1 MSIDVHQTA
10 VLNGEIVFEGSNIVI
25 GPYAVLQG
33 NVILGENVTIGAG
46 SMLGMAGEHHCPEK
60 GYHGVIIGAGS
71 IIREN
76 VIIHAGLH
84 QPTILGNDCFVMSA
98 NYIAHDCVLED
109 GVVMSAGCRLAGHSY
124 VMKRSN
130 LGMGVL
136 LHQYSVV
143 GSYSMVG
150 MGGVVIK
157 GSRVEPGMKYAGNPI
172 RFLSRNSHA
181 LEKYEVGAEE
191 LATETERFYAML

>member
-10 VLNGEIVFEGSNIVI
+10 VLDGDIVFEGSNIVI
-25 GPYAVLQG
+25 GPYVVLQG

-46 SMLGMAGEHHCPEK
+46 SIIGLNGEHLTEN

-76 VIIHAGLH
+76 VIIHGGLH
-84 QPTILGNDCFVMSA
+84 QTTILGNDCFVMSA

-109 GVVMSAGCRLAGHSY
+109 GVVLSAGCRLAGHSHL
-124 VMKRSN
+124 MKRSN
-130 LGMGVL
+130 LGMSVL
-136 LHQYSVV
+136 VHQYSVI

-181 LEKYEVGAEE
+181 LERYEVGAEE